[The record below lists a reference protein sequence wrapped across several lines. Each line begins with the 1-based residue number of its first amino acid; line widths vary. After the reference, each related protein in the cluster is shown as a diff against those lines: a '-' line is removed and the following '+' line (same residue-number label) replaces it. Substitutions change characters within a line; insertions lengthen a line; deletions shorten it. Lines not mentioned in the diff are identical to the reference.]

1 MPFRFKQTVW
11 AVALGIGALL
21 GGAAAG
27 SAPANAQEMLDVKFT
42 LDWKFEGPA
51 GPFLLAKQRG
61 YFEEEGLNVTI
72 DSGNGSAGA
81 VTRVAS
87 GSYDIAMADLNSM
100 IEFNAENPDQAMTA
114 MFIIYNAPPFAIFT
128 LESSDIES
136 AKDMEGKTLG
146 APVFD
151 APRKLFP
158 AFARAMEIDRSKV
171 TWQSMDP
178 PLREPML
185 VRGDVDA
192 ISGFYFTSLLNLRSL
207 GVSQDDLKIWQY
219 SDAGLDLY
227 GNGLIASPEMME
239 NHPDKLTGF
248 LRAVVKGW
256 AEVIKDP
263 DAGIAAVKQR
273 DPLIDTALEKDRL
286 MMAIENNVLTQ
297 EVAENGMGA
306 IDEDRMAKAIDQV
319 ALSFGID
326 DKPSVEEVFTS
337 RFLPAKQDR
346 MLPSQ

>member
-1 MPFRFKQTVW
+1 MPFRFTHTLA
-11 AVALGIGALL
+11 AVTLSVGVGLVTLAGAIT
-21 GGAAAG
+21 
-27 SAPANAQEMLDVKFT
+27 PAHAQDELSVKFT

-51 GPFLLAKQRG
+51 AAFLLAKQRG

-87 GSYDIAMADLNSM
+87 GAYDIAMADLNSM
-100 IEFNAENPDQAMTA
+100 IEFNAENPDKAMTA
-114 MFIIYNAPPFAIFT
+114 MFVIYNAPPFAIFT

-158 AFARAMEIDRSKV
+158 AFAREMEIDRSKV
-171 TWQSMDP
+171 TWTSMDP

-207 GVSQDDLKIWQY
+207 GVDKDDLKIWQY
-219 SDAGLDLY
+219 ADAGLDLY
-227 GNGLIASPEMME
+227 GNGLIASPEMMQD
-239 NHPDKLTGF
+239 HPDKLTGF
-248 LRAVVKGW
+248 LRAVVRGW
-256 AEVIKDP
+256 AEVIQDP
-263 DAGIAAVKQR
+263 DAGIKAVKER
-273 DPLIDTALEKDRL
+273 DPLIDPALEKDRL
-286 MMAIENNVLTQ
+286 MMAIENNVLTD
-297 EVAENGMGA
+297 EVAEHGMGA
-306 IDEDRMAKAIDQV
+306 IDPKRMAKAIDQV

-326 DKPSVEEVFTS
+326 DKPSVDEVFTS
-337 RFLPAKQDR
+337 EFLPAKEDR